1 MVKNIIGIIAEY
13 NPLHYGHV
21 HHISE
26 AARQTGASGIV
37 VVLSSY
43 FTQRGE
49 PALLSKW
56 DRAEMALRAGANLVL
71 ELPVFFSCA
80 SAGVFAGGGIDL
92 LAAAGVVNTVTFG
105 MEDPGFSPAPILDIL
120 IHEPSSFKDY
130 LKKYMKSGFSY
141 VKARARALGDF
152 DPAFEAFVSRPNNS
166 LALSYMQRVIE
177 KQYPLAILPVLRE
190 GDGYRAETVSSP
202 RASATALRRLLE
214 DGKFKEAEPLIP
226 PAGREVLFPCIEAG
240 RAVLSRETLW
250 RIARSLLSRTPR
262 EELKGSAGMTE
273 GMENRLMKFTSESA
287 TWEEFIAAAV
297 SGRYPAGRV
306 RRQVIHFLLGISR
319 EERAALQREGPSY
332 LRPLAADPK
341 GRELLREMDGAAA
354 LPVRSKIPLTGSSSG
369 SRLALLE
376 HRAGELWE
384 NLALRHAPGSEKK
397 RRPFMG

>member
-166 LALSYMQRVIE
+166 LALSYMQRVLE
-177 KQYPLAILPVLRE
+177 KQYPLAI
-190 GDGYRAETVSSP
+190 SP
-202 RASATALRRLLE
+202 
-214 DGKFKEAEPLIP
+214 G
-226 PAGREVLFPCIEAG
+226 PAGRG
-240 RAVLSRETLW
+240 RATAPRRSVRPGQARRPCGGSSRTESSKRPNPRSPRRPGGLSRAL
-250 RIARSLLSRTPR
+250 R
-262 EELKGSAGMTE
+262 
-273 GMENRLMKFTSESA
+273 
-287 TWEEFIAAAV
+287 
-297 SGRYPAGRV
+297 PAGRSSPGDPLENCPLPPLPDPPEGTEGV
-306 RRQVIHFLLGISR
+306 RG
-319 EERAALQREGPSY
+319 
-332 LRPLAADPK
+332 D
-341 GRELLREMDGAAA
+341 DGGMETA
-354 LPVRSKIPLTGSSSG
+354 
-369 SRLALLE
+369 
-376 HRAGELWE
+376 
-384 NLALRHAPGSEKK
+384 
-397 RRPFMG
+397 

>member
-1 MVKNIIGIIAEY
+1 MVKKIIGIIAEY

-21 HHISE
+21 HHIHE
-26 AARQTGASGIV
+26 AVSQTGASGIV

-92 LAAAGVVNTVTFG
+92 LAATGVVETVTFG
-105 MEDPGFSPAPILDIL
+105 MEDPDFSAGSILDIL
-120 IHEPSSFKDY
+120 IHEPFSFKDS

-152 DPAFEAFVSRPNNS
+152 DPAFEVFVSRPNNS
-166 LALSYMQRVIE
+166 LALEYMQRILIKE
-177 KQYPLAILPVLRE
+177 YPLSCLPIRRV
-190 GDGYRAETVSSP
+190 GDSYRAETVCSP
-202 RASATALRRLLE
+202 RTSATALRRLLE
-214 DGKFKEAEPLIP
+214 KGKLKEAERLMP
-226 PAGREVLFPCIEAG
+226 PASLDVLLPCIKAG
-240 RAVLSRETLW
+240 RSVLSRETLW
-250 RIARSLLSRTPR
+250 RIARSLLSRTSR
-262 EELKGSAGMTE
+262 EELEESAGMTE
-273 GMENRLMKFTSESA
+273 GMENRLLKFISESA
-287 TWEEFIAAAV
+287 SWEEFIAAAV

-306 RRQVIHFLLGISR
+306 RRQIIHFLLGISR
-319 EERAALQREGPSY
+319 QESTALQQEGPSY
-332 LRPLAADPK
+332 LRPLAADEK
-341 GRELLREMDGAAA
+341 GRQLLRKMDDTGT
-354 LPVRSKIPLTGSSSG
+354 LPVRSKIPLFGNSSE

-384 NLALRHAPGSEKK
+384 NLALCHSPGSEKK

>member
-1 MVKNIIGIIAEY
+1 MIKNIIGIIAEY
-13 NPLHYGHV
+13 NPLHNGHV
-21 HHISE
+21 HHIRE

-80 SAGVFAGGGIDL
+80 SAGVFAGGGVDL
-92 LAAAGVVNTVTFG
+92 LAATGVVNTVTFG
-105 MEDPGFSPAPILDIL
+105 MEDPDFSAGPILDIL
-120 IHEPSSFKDY
+120 IHEPSSFKDS

-152 DPAFEAFVSRPNNS
+152 DPAFEGFVSRPNNS
-166 LALSYMQRVIE
+166 LALEYMQRVLI
-177 KQYPLAILPVLRE
+177 KKHPLTCLPVRRE
-190 GDGYRAETVSSP
+190 GDGYRTETVSSP
-202 RASATALRRLLE
+202 LASATALRHLLE
-214 DGKFKEAEPLIP
+214 KGNFKEAEPLMP
-226 PAGREVLFPCIEAG
+226 PACRDVLFPCIEEG

-262 EELKGSAGMTE
+262 EELKQSAGMTE
-273 GMENRLMKFTSESA
+273 GMENRLLKFISESA
-287 TWEEFIAAAV
+287 SWEEFIAAAV

-306 RRQVIHFLLGISR
+306 RRQIIHFLLGISR
-319 EERAALQREGPSY
+319 QDSAALQQEGPSY
-332 LRPLAADPK
+332 LRPLAADAK
-341 GRELLREMDGAAA
+341 GRQLLRAMDRTAV
-354 LPVRSKIPLTGSSSG
+354 LPVRSKIPLSG
-369 SRLALLE
+369 NYSESRLALLE

-384 NLALRHAPGSEKK
+384 NLAQRHAPGSEKK
-397 RRPFMG
+397 RHPFMG

>member
-13 NPLHYGHV
+13 NPLHNGHI
-21 HHISE
+21 HHIRE
-26 AARQTGASGIV
+26 AARQTEASGIV

-92 LAAAGVVNTVTFG
+92 LAATGVANTVSFG
-105 MEDPGFSPAPILDIL
+105 MEDPDFSAGPILDIL
-120 IHEPSSFKDY
+120 IHEPSSFKDS

-152 DPAFEAFVSRPNNS
+152 DPAFEGFVSHPNNS
-166 LALSYMQRVIE
+166 LALEYMRRVLI
-177 KQYPLAILPVLRE
+177 KKHPLVCLPVRRE
-190 GDGYRAETVSSP
+190 GDGYRAETVCSP
-202 RASATALRRLLE
+202 MASATALRRLLE
-214 DGKFKEAEPLIP
+214 EGKFKEAEPLIP
-226 PAGREVLFPCIEAG
+226 PAGGDVLFPCIEAG
-240 RAVLSRETLW
+240 RAVLSREILW

-262 EELKGSAGMTE
+262 EELKQSASMTE
-273 GMENRLMKFTSESA
+273 GMENRLLKFISESA
-287 TWEEFIAAAV
+287 SWEEFIAAAV

-306 RRQVIHFLLGISR
+306 RRQIIHFLLGISR
-319 EERAALQREGPSY
+319 QESLLMQQEGPSY
-332 LRPLAADPK
+332 LRPLAADAR
-341 GRELLREMDGAAA
+341 GRELLREIGKRGS
-354 LPVRSKIPLTGSSSG
+354 LPVRSKIPLDRGTPESH
-369 SRLALLE
+369 LALLE

-384 NLALRHAPGSEKK
+384 NMALSHAPGSEKK
-397 RRPFMG
+397 RLPFMG